1 MLLGKNVVLGLSL
14 LVFTSFNAISDTV
27 SLEYSGFYNPLKRVN
42 KASYP
47 YVELVFSVPKSENC
61 TIVSGNIST
70 ESQIFPLT
78 YTKEQRIFMP
88 FDDDLKSNR
97 GLVNIEVQGDSSQC
111 GIAMQVRA
119 RETLIQY
126 TGKELK
132 LVLDDMNGLLDI
144 LQGFPMK
151 YFRKPLTGLTF
162 EFSDDTPLTM
172 TMNGKAVSIQPRF
185 TLSSE
190 QIETLEE
197 LSFSHKPSVLSPW
210 VN

>member
-1 MLLGKNVVLGLSL
+1 MLLRKSVVLGLTL

-27 SLEYSGFYNPLKRVN
+27 SLEYSGFYNPLKRLN

-70 ESQIFPLT
+70 ESQTFPLT

-132 LVLDDMNGLLDI
+132 LVLDDMNGLLDT

>member
-1 MLLGKNVVLGLSL
+1 MLLRKSVVLGLTL

-70 ESQIFPLT
+70 ESQTFPLT

-132 LVLDDMNGLLDI
+132 LVLDDMNGLLDT

>member
-1 MLLGKNVVLGLSL
+1 MLLRKSVVLGLTL

-61 TIVSGNIST
+61 TIVSGNITT
-70 ESQIFPLT
+70 ESQSFPLT
-78 YTKEQRIFMP
+78 YTKDQRIFMP

-97 GLVNIEVQGDSSQC
+97 GLVNIEVHGDSSQC

-119 RETLIQY
+119 RETLIRY
-126 TGKELK
+126 TGKSLQ
-132 LVLDDMNGLLDI
+132 LVLDDMNGLLDT

-162 EFSDDTPLTM
+162 EFVDDKPLTM
-172 TMNGKAVSIQPRF
+172 TMNGKTATIQSRV
-185 TLSSE
+185 TLSSK
-190 QIETLEE
+190 QIESIQD
-197 LSFSHKPSVLSPW
+197 LSFSEKPNILSPW

>member
-1 MLLGKNVVLGLSL
+1 MLLRKSVVLGLTL

-61 TIVSGNIST
+61 TIVSGNITT
-70 ESQIFPLT
+70 ESQSFPLT
-78 YTKEQRIFMP
+78 YTKDQRIFMP

-119 RETLIQY
+119 RETLIRY
-126 TGKELK
+126 TGKSLQ
-132 LVLDDMNGLLDI
+132 LVLDDMNGLLDT

-162 EFSDDTPLTM
+162 EFVDDKPLTM
-172 TMNGKAVSIQPRF
+172 TMNGKTATIQSRV
-185 TLSSE
+185 TLSSK
-190 QIETLEE
+190 QIESIQD
-197 LSFSHKPSVLSPW
+197 LSFSEKPNILSPW

>member
-1 MLLGKNVVLGLSL
+1 MLLRKSVVLGLTL

-70 ESQIFPLT
+70 ESQTFPLT

-132 LVLDDMNGLLDI
+132 LVLDDMNGLLDT

-172 TMNGKAVSIQPRF
+172 TMNGKAESIQPRF

>member
-1 MLLGKNVVLGLSL
+1 MLLHKSVVLGLTL
-14 LVFTSFNAISDTV
+14 LVFTSFNATSDTV

-61 TIVSGNIST
+61 TILSGNITT
-70 ESQIFPLT
+70 ESQSFPLT
-78 YTKEQRIFMP
+78 YTHEQRIFMP

-97 GLVNIEVQGDSSQC
+97 GLVNIEVQGDANQC

-119 RETLIQY
+119 RETLTRY
-126 TGKELK
+126 TSKELQ
-132 LVLDDMNGLLDI
+132 LVLDDMNGLLDT

-162 EFSDDTPLTM
+162 EFSGDMPLTL
-172 TMNGKAVSIQPRF
+172 TMNGESRAIQSRF
-185 TLSSE
+185 TISAEEIGML
-190 QIETLEE
+190 TE